1 MSQQNNSNNS
11 NNSKKLNTPAYK
23 TFCKV
28 CQDSGKTEKEYT
40 NHNVRDIK
48 GKTVCPTLLAQE
60 CRNCYK
66 KGHTVKYCSLLK
78 AAPEK
83 KPYQAPVKVQQPKS
97 KNVFMVFDDDSDSD
111 SEPAQNAEN
120 PAKVEEFP
128 ALKQD
133 QQKQSRA
140 EPLNYS
146 RLLSSS
152 MPEEKPKAVAV
163 AVAVAVKE
171 TPLPKL
177 KIPFESQKGK
187 LNWAT
192 AESDS
197 EGDEDEEDAYV
208 PPKKAVQKE
217 ELGAW

>member
-1 MSQQNNSNNS
+1 
-11 NNSKKLNTPAYK
+11 
-23 TFCKV
+23 
-28 CQDSGKTEKEYT
+28 
-40 NHNVRDIK
+40 
-48 GKTVCPTLLAQE
+48 
-60 CRNCYK
+60 
-66 KGHTVKYCSLLK
+66 
-78 AAPEK
+78 
-83 KPYQAPVKVQQPKS
+83 
-97 KNVFMVFDDDSDSD
+97 MVFDEDDSDSD

-152 MPEEKPKAVAV
+152 MPEEKPKAVV
-163 AVAVAVKE
+163 LAVAVKE

-197 EGDEDEEDAYV
+197 EGDEEEEDAYV